1 MGSVCLAA
9 GVGFVGSGMA
19 LNPNAL
25 GAGGFA
31 ARLSGCALSPSGLS
45 LSVPILFPPCKASP
59 CTAHS
64 VCEPGNGK
72 PREAARREAGVPPP
86 CGKARFTRGQCW
98 PVASKG
104 RGVFS
109 LPVALILYLV
119 SPMPFQNCSRC
130 SSLRPGLSRH
140 KAVRVVAA
148 LPTHFLFHVPWLR
161 SAPRLHFFHGMGLT
175 R

>member
-1 MGSVCLAA
+1 MELKYP
-9 GVGFVGSGMA
+9 
-19 LNPNAL
+19 NPNAL

-45 LSVPILFPPCKASP
+45 PCGGSHPRPSRGRLFSHPLARSACGQ
-59 CTAHS
+59 
-64 VCEPGNGK
+64 PGTGK
-72 PREAARREAGVPPP
+72 PPGAARREAGVPPP

-104 RGVFS
+104 RSPRGVFA